1 MRQLKP
7 QHSAEILFV
16 SILGLLNKKNQESL
30 IKRSQD
36 ISTVASIK
44 PFEIIERM
52 TSSECMIIVKIFY
65 CKFSKSEISS
75 SDNVYMF
82 KKLRHS
88 FNEQLWTTSM
98 RIKQA
103 EWKMPLRTCYTDQE
117 AWQNRS
123 TLTTEQTVQ

>member
-1 MRQLKP
+1 M
-7 QHSAEILFV
+7 

-44 PFEIIERM
+44 PFEIIGRM
-52 TSSECMIIVKIFY
+52 TSSDCIIVKIFY
-65 CKFSKSEISS
+65 RKFSKSEISS

-117 AWQNRS
+117 AWQNRP

>member
-1 MRQLKP
+1 MFAAIKTSTY
-7 QHSAEILFV
+7 SAEIIFV

-36 ISTVASIK
+36 ISTAASIK
-44 PFEIIERM
+44 PFEIIGRM
-52 TSSECMIIVKIFY
+52 TSSDCIIVKIFY
-65 CKFSKSEISS
+65 RKFSKSEISS
-75 SDNVYMF
+75 SDSVMF
-82 KKLRHS
+82 KKLRHL

-123 TLTTEQTVQ
+123 TLTTEQKVQ